1 MIHSNPFLLGIQDS
15 LLNTYLFLN
24 EQSVP
29 SLGGKVQFCY
39 TKGGIQ
45 AERAPY
51 CLANLGFRVSIHANM
66 LKTMHDILWSPQQ

>member
-1 MIHSNPFLLGIQDS
+1 MFLELDKTPRHDPLQSLPLGIQGS

-39 TKGGIQ
+39 TKDGIQ
-45 AERAPY
+45 AERALY
-51 CLANLGFRVSIHANM
+51 CLANGF
-66 LKTMHDILWSPQQ
+66 